1 MEIANKA
8 ADGSLVLCIA
18 QNVPTVYLRN
28 LETKNPQFKKYT
40 AKRNK
45 ASSFFEL
52 AFGIYIGSVAYL
64 RKKNANRVYSLR

>member
-28 LETKNPQFKKYT
+28 LETKSPQFKKYT
-40 AKRNK
+40 AKQNK
-45 ASSFFEL
+45 ASSSFEL
-52 AFGIYIGSVAYL
+52 AFAIYGSGVL
-64 RKKNANRVYSLR
+64 CFRK